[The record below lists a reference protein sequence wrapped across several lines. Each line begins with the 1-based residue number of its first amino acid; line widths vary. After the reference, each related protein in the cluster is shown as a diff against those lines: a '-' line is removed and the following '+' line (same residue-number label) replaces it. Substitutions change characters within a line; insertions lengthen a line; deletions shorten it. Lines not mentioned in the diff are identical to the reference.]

1 MLFEKFRK
9 EKQRRRDLNEILSMT
24 DLYGTIQH
32 EVIKAGDVYIYKHD
46 DRQII
51 FVKKDGWKKYVG
63 IGRVT
68 LCDYQ
73 GGTFACD
80 DFYES
85 KYFKG
90 ALRHIDES
98 IPEEIRKAVVDT
110 LIEHKQELTEAFNK
124 LFRSEWYE

>member
-24 DLYGTIQH
+24 ELYGTIQH
-32 EVIKAGDVYIYKHD
+32 EIIKAGDVYIYKHG

-63 IGRVT
+63 IGRIRVS
-68 LCDYQ
+68 DSQ
-73 GGTFACD
+73 GGYFVFD

-85 KYFKG
+85 KYLKG
-90 ALRHIDES
+90 ALGRIDES

-110 LIEHKQELTEAFNK
+110 LIENKQEITEAFNR
-124 LFRSEWYE
+124 LYRDEWYE